1 IRMMPI
7 RKTIWGIN
15 AQVFDSLEIDST
27 FYHIPRPEVVTS
39 WHGKTPDDFRFAAK
53 SPKVITHDRGLA
65 DVDEILT
72 PFLSSMA
79 LLGVKSRVTGCK
91 NGVRFFQQPF
101 FGSCAEKWLSD
112 ETLAGIGCGYTGF

>member
-1 IRMMPI
+1 MMPI

-39 WHGKTPDDFRFAAK
+39 WHGKTLGDFRFTAK
-53 SPKVITHDRGLA
+53 SPKVITHDRGLV
-65 DVDEILT
+65 DVDDILT

-79 LLGVKSRVTGCK
+79 LLGVKIACYRM
-91 NGVRFFQQPF
+91 
-101 FGSCAEKWLSD
+101 
-112 ETLAGIGCGYTGF
+112 